1 MKSIKQS
8 YQIKAPISKVWQA
21 LVDPDIISKWSK
33 NLAIMDDKVGTE
45 FKLWGEEIYGENTKI
60 IPNKL
65 LEQDWSDGD
74 FAEPSFVRFELSEH
88 NDVTTIDL
96 TQDNVPDDQFDDIN
110 NGWKVYYLGPLK
122 ELMEAT

>member
-33 NLAIMDDKVGTE
+33 NPAIMDDKVGTE

-74 FAEPSFVRFELSEH
+74 FAKPSFVRFELSEH
-88 NDVTTIDL
+88 NDITTIDL

-110 NGWKVYYLGPLK
+110 NGWEVYYLGPLK
-122 ELMEAT
+122 ELMEAA